1 MCRAQASRDAQGRP
15 IEWFGTNTDG
25 EERRQV
31 EEALH
36 KAQVDLAHLTRVTT
50 MRELAASI
58 AHEINQ
64 PLGAIVNN
72 GNVCLRLLSQSSSR
86 NDEAIEALSD
96 MVNDANRARAI
107 IGRIRGYCYRSISP
121 YEPLSLASFARK
133 RLQLRGHCRCT
144 PAAFCLP
151 AQCRDRESKR
161 KGRQGE

>member
-50 MRELAASI
+50 MGELAASI
-58 AHEINQ
+58 AHEMNQ

-96 MVNDANRARAI
+96 MVNDANRASAI
-107 IGRIRGYCYRSISP
+107 IGRIRGVLLPVNITVRTFVSCIFRAKTSAIARTLPLHSRSV
-121 YEPLSLASFARK
+121 
-133 RLQLRGHCRCT
+133 
-144 PAAFCLP
+144 LP
-151 AQCRDRESKR
+151 SGAMSRS
-161 KGRQGE
+161 